1 MRLKAL
7 DDNQINR
14 ALETTVN
21 AEKQTLLS
29 YYDEQAQKEAEQL
42 RFRATTT
49 AVHRRFVGPRMHQME
64 DAKAQM
70 QVLKHGDFEDIQKH
84 NALIPY
90 IEKLQEE
97 INACQCF
104 LREPYFARMDLHF
117 DGKLEKYYIGKKGNR
132 NLGIMDWRAPVAE
145 RYYQKSRLRFEEG
158 GCNYGVVLRRS
169 IKIQSGKWKGYRNEY
184 LNLSAF
190 LSEEERAGR
199 DESLIYDPF
208 LKELLASR
216 KDSAVLSDIIE
227 TIQER
232 QYSVICKPEKE
243 HVIVQG
249 TAGSGKTMVL
259 LHRLSYLMYNN
270 RALRP
275 ENVLIL
281 TPSESFNRFI
291 GDLASTLELE
301 KVDTSTVSAYYLS
314 LLAGKVKDI
323 EKFTSLSQKEDETY
337 LQSVYHGGADT
348 LKNNLFEIF
357 RVVQNEICGEAVANA
372 LRMAME
378 SAERIA
384 PHYQALKNAPYQ
396 VRLAVLGEIKEKEDG
411 SFLYTRNFRRLMTE
425 AELAVGAL
433 QKVIADNVTPYRHA
447 LTLKNALYSLLFIKK
462 FSSGE
467 VSGSVRSL
475 RAKEGVILR
484 EIEGIRRSAE
494 SLVKYSKNKIL
505 ALLEEQKYKRQIEER
520 EQSLSAI
527 RTALDDVAA
536 ISEYF
541 RTLKGLYSVL
551 TQNHLTAK
559 WAGIS
564 DPAFAVKFVYNRLIA
579 PQKKESKLFSSSDLY
594 LLVSALTALG
604 YDLKRNHSY
613 LFIDEGQD
621 VSSDEYA
628 LLRAVNPT
636 ATFDVF
642 GDVAQNVTPYRGITD
657 WAQSGINALP
667 VELNR
672 NYRNTVEIV
681 DFVAKQLGIEM
692 LAVGPSGEKVTRGGD
707 VVSFFR
713 GVKGLKAVI
722 YCGRLPDSLQ
732 GRDFHVV
739 AKDGKLIKNKINVM
753 TVLESKGLEFTAVGV
768 VQKGMTSHEKYIAFT
783 RALSKLAVWEEV

>member
-1 MRLKAL
+1 MRRKTLTDNEIERVL
-7 DDNQINR
+7 D
-14 ALETTVN
+14 ATVSTD
-21 AEKQTLLS
+21 KQTLLAH
-29 YYDEQAQKEAEQL
+29 YDEEAQKEEEQL

-49 AVHRRFVGPRMHQME
+49 AVERRFLSPRKKMIE
-64 DAKAQM
+64 DAKKQM
-70 QVLKHGDFEDIQKH
+70 AVLAHGDFEEIQKH

-90 IEKLQEE
+90 IEKLERE
-97 INACQCF
+97 IGDCTCF
-104 LREPYFARMDLHF
+104 LTEPYFARMDLHF
-117 DGKLEKYYIGKKGNR
+117 QGNLEKYYIGKKGNR
-132 NLGIMDWRAPVAE
+132 TLGIMDWRAPVAE

-158 GCNYGVVLRRS
+158 GCDYGVVLRRS
-169 IKIQSGKWKGYRNEY
+169 IKIQGGKWKGYRNEY

-190 LSEEERAGR
+190 LTEEERAGR

-270 RALRP
+270 RGLRP

-291 GDLASTLELE
+291 GDLANTLELE

-314 LLAGKVKDI
+314 LLAGKVKGI
-323 EKFTSLSQKEDETY
+323 EKVTSLSQKEDETY
-337 LQSVYHGGADT
+337 LQGVYQGGAKS
-348 LKNNLFEIF
+348 LKEKLLEIYCA
-357 RVVQNEICGEAVANA
+357 VQNEIGGEGVAKA
-372 LRMAME
+372 LRVAME
-378 SAERIA
+378 SEETVA

-411 SFLYTRNFRRLMTE
+411 SFLYTRNFRKLMTE

-433 QKVIADNVTPYRHA
+433 QKAIAGSVTPYRHA
-447 LTLKNALYSLLFIKK
+447 LTLKTALRSLLFIKK

-467 VSGSVRSL
+467 ISGSVRSL
-475 RAKEGVILR
+475 RAKETMILR

-505 ALLEEQKYKRQIEER
+505 ALIEEQKYKRQIEER

-527 RTALDDVAA
+527 RTALEDVAV

-541 RTLKGLYSVL
+541 RALKGLYGVL
-551 TQNHLTAK
+551 TQNPFVVK
-559 WAGIS
+559 WAGVS
-564 DPAFAVKFVYNRLIA
+564 DASFAVKFIYNHFIA
-579 PQKKESKLFSSSDLY
+579 PKKGESSLFSPSDLY

-621 VSSDEYA
+621 LSSDEYA

-657 WAQSGINALP
+657 WSQSGMKAIP
-667 VELNR
+667 IELNR

-681 DFVAKQLGIEM
+681 DYVAKELGIEM
-692 LAVGPSGEKVTRGGD
+692 LAVGPSGEQVGIGGD
-707 VVSFFR
+707 ITAFFR

-722 YCGRLPDSLQ
+722 YSGDYPQTLK
-732 GRDFHVV
+732 GRDYHVV
-739 AKDGKLIKNKINVM
+739 AKDGKLVKNKINVM
-753 TVLESKGLEFTAVGV
+753 TVLESKGLEFTAVAV
-768 VQKGMTSHEKYIAFT
+768 VKKGMTAHEKYIAFT
-783 RALSKLAVWEEV
+783 RALSKLAVWEEL